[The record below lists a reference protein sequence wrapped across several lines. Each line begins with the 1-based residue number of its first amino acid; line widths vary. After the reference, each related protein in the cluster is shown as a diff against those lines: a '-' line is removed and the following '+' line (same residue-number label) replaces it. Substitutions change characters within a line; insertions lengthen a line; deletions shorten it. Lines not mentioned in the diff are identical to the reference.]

1 MDNYRSHSSILNLY
15 SDTFYHGELEPRA
28 DPSVTSLMCDWE
40 GLPTKGFPLLF
51 HGVMGEDMREG
62 NSPSWFNPVEI
73 IEVRSSGPTTHV
85 YIQFV
90 KETDCSEVSYTNQS
104 TLLSVIDAKSMCNIT
119 GKEPNS
125 IYIGCTN
132 Q

>member
-1 MDNYRSHSSILNLY
+1 MENYRSHPSILSLY
-15 SDTFYHGELEPRA
+15 SDTFYHGELEPGA

-73 IEVRSSGPTTHV
+73 VQVPNSEPTTHV
-85 YIQFV
+85 QYYIQFV
-90 KETDCSEVSYTNQS
+90 KEVSYTIIYK
-104 TLLSVIDAKSMCNIT
+104 T
-119 GKEPNS
+119 NS
-125 IYIGCTN
+125 EHFIEHN
-132 Q
+132 